1 MKNPKIS
8 VCIPSYNHEK
18 YIGKTIESILN
29 QTYENFEIII
39 SDDNSKDN
47 SENIIK
53 SYKDQRINFYK
64 NNTNIG
70 PALNSNKFIE
80 LSNCDYILIL
90 PSDDILLKN
99 ALEIYLKEIESDNNA
114 DVLFCWCQTIDENDN
129 EIDSYN
135 MCVSNQKRDRDKLLN
150 ELFYEQNFLM
160 GPGVFIKKKLFDLIG
175 NYNENLLQVQ
185 DLELWVRILT
195 SGYRINI
202 VNEKLIKYRIHNEN
216 LSNNLNEPLKN
227 IAINSRYIFEI
238 QKVLENYK
246 NIKDF
251 NFFVE
256 TFPNVLKYPVI
267 DEKYKDYYLM
277 KEAFNVGMKG
287 HGCYNIAYKLFAC
300 DLAYKIIHNK
310 ELYKELGQI
319 FGFDFKDFSYMLS
332 QIINLDNIDYFS
344 NINPKKISFK
354 NNSIKQNKIRD
365 LFKFLKISPANERKN

>member
-29 QTYENFEIII
+29 QTYDNFEIII
-39 SDDNSKDN
+39 SDDNSGDN
-47 SENIIK
+47 TRKVVEKYNDPRIK
-53 SYKDQRINFYK
+53 FFK
-64 NNTNIG
+64 NDINIG
-70 PALNSNKFIE
+70 PALNPNKLIE
-80 LSNCDYILIL
+80 LSSCDYILMIA
-90 PSDDILLKN
+90 SDDMLRED
-99 ALEIYLKEIESDNNA
+99 ALELYVKEIQKNSAEA
-114 DVLFCWCQTIDENDN
+114 LFCWCQTIDENDN

-135 MCVSNQKRDRDKLLN
+135 MTIANQIRDKNKLLN

-160 GPGVFIKKKLFDLIG
+160 GPGFFVKKSIFNSIGKFNPTLI
-175 NYNENLLQVQ
+175 QSQ

-216 LSNNLNEPLKN
+216 LSNNLNEPSKN

>member
-8 VCIPSYNHEK
+8 ICIPSYNHEK

-29 QTYENFEIII
+29 QTYKNFEIII

-70 PALNSNKFIE
+70 PALNSNKSIQ

-90 PSDDILLKN
+90 PSDDILRED
-99 ALEIYLKEIESDNNA
+99 ALEIYLKEIEYNNA

-135 MCVSNQKRDRDKLLN
+135 MFLSNQKRDHDKLLN
-150 ELFYEQNFLM
+150 ELFYNQNFLM

-175 NYNENLLQVQ
+175 NYNENLLQSQ
-185 DLELWVRILT
+185 DLEMWIRILT
-195 SGYRINI
+195 SGYKIKI
-202 VNEKLIKYRIHNEN
+202 VSEKLIKYRIHNEN

-251 NFFVE
+251 NFFIE

-310 ELYKELGQI
+310 ELYKEIDQI
-319 FGFDFKDFSYMLS
+319 FGFDFKDFSQMLS
-332 QIINLDNIDYFS
+332 QIINVDNIDYFS
-344 NINPKKISFK
+344 NINPKKIGSK
-354 NNSIKQNKIRD
+354 NNSKKQNKIRD
-365 LFKFLKISPANERKN
+365 LFKFLKIFPANERKN

>member
-29 QTYENFEIII
+29 QTYKNFEIII

-64 NNTNIG
+64 NNANIG

-90 PSDDILLKN
+90 PSDDVLLKN

-135 MCVSNQKRDRDKLLN
+135 MTIANQIRDKNKLLN

>member
-29 QTYENFEIII
+29 QTYKNFEIII

-99 ALEIYLKEIESDNNA
+99 ALEIYLKEIENNNNA

-135 MCVSNQKRDRDKLLN
+135 MTIANQIRDKNKLLN

-195 SGYRINI
+195 SGYKINI
-202 VNEKLIKYRIHNEN
+202 VSEKLIKYRIHNKN

-277 KEAFNVGMKG
+277 KEAFNFGMKG

-332 QIINLDNIDYFS
+332 QIINVDNIDYFS

-354 NNSIKQNKIRD
+354 NNSNKQNKIRD
-365 LFKFLKISPANERKN
+365 LFKFLKIFPANERKN

>member
-53 SYKDQRINFYK
+53 SYKDQRITFYK
-64 NNTNIG
+64 NNNNIG
-70 PALNSNKFIE
+70 PGLNPNKLIE
-80 LSNCDYILIL
+80 LSSCDYILMIS
-90 PSDDILLKN
+90 SDDMLRED
-99 ALEIYLKEIESDNNA
+99 ALEIFLKEIEIVNGA
-114 DVLFCWCQTIDENDN
+114 DVLFCYCQTIDENDN

-135 MCVSNQKRDRDKLLN
+135 MMVANQKRDRNKLLN

-160 GPGVFIKKKLFDLIG
+160 GTGVFVKKSIFSAIDKFNSTLI
-175 NYNENLLQVQ
+175 QSQ
-185 DLELWVRILT
+185 DLEMWIRILT
-195 SGYRINI
+195 SGYKINI
-202 VNEKLIKYRIHNEN
+202 VSEKLIKYRIHNKN

-227 IAINSRYIFEI
+227 ITINSRYIFEI

-251 NFFVE
+251 NFFIE
-256 TFPNVLKYPVI
+256 TFPNILKYPVI

-310 ELYKELGQI
+310 ELYKEIDQI

-332 QIINLDNIDYFS
+332 QIINVDNIDYFS
-344 NINPKKISFK
+344 NINPKKIGFK
-354 NNSIKQNKIRD
+354 NNSKKQNKIRD
-365 LFKFLKISPANERKN
+365 LFKFLKIFPVNEKKN

>member
-8 VCIPSYNHEK
+8 ISIPSYNHEK

-39 SDDNSKDN
+39 SDDNSGDN
-47 SENIIK
+47 TRKVVEKYNDPRIK
-53 SYKDQRINFYK
+53 FFK
-64 NNTNIG
+64 NDINIG
-70 PALNSNKFIE
+70 PALNPNKLIE
-80 LSNCDYILIL
+80 LSSCDYILMIA
-90 PSDDILLKN
+90 SDDILRED
-99 ALEIYLKEIESDNNA
+99 ALEIFLKEIESNNA

-135 MCVSNQKRDRDKLLN
+135 MTVANQIRDSNKLLN
-150 ELFYEQNFLM
+150 ELFCEQNFLM
-160 GPGVFIKKKLFDLIG
+160 GTGVFVKKSIFDSIGKFNPTLI
-175 NYNENLLQVQ
+175 QSQ
-185 DLELWVRILT
+185 DFELWVRILT

-202 VNEKLIKYRIHNEN
+202 VNEKLIKYRIHNKN

-251 NFFVE
+251 NLFVE

-267 DEKYKDYYLM
+267 DKKYKDYYLM

-287 HGCYNIAYKLFAC
+287 HGCYSIAYKLFAC

-332 QIINLDNIDYFS
+332 QIINVDNIDYFS

-354 NNSIKQNKIRD
+354 NNSNKQNKIRD
-365 LFKFLKISPANERKN
+365 LFKFLKIFPANERKN